1 MTNSEVRFS
10 VFTKPWHMPIPELGA
25 YVHALGFDGI
35 ELPVRPGYPIEPDDV
50 AQLLRAARQL
60 AEEGVQIESVAGPTD
75 EATIAACAEAGV
87 PIIRTMVRIGPEGYM
102 ASVAEAQRTFDALLP
117 SLEQSGV
124 RIGVQNHCD
133 RNVPHA
139 LGLRHFLERYDRR
152 QVCAVWDA
160 AHNAL
165 NGEDPEL
172 ALDIVWPYLAMVNL
186 KNAIWQRT
194 TGPEAEVA
202 EWRHYWTGGRYGLA
216 SWPRVAAELGRRG
229 YAGPICLTAEYSDG
243 DAVDR
248 LIREDIAFVKSLF
261 V

>member
-1 MTNSEVRFS
+1 MSNPIRFS
-10 VFTKPWHMPIPELGA
+10 VFTKPWKMPIPELGA

-35 ELPVRPGYPIEPDDV
+35 ELPVRPGYPIEPERV
-50 AQLLRAARQL
+50 AQLPRAARQL
-60 AEEGVQIESVAGPTD
+60 AKEGVQIESVAAPTD

-102 ASVAEAQRTFDALLP
+102 ASVAQARRAFDALLP
-117 SLEQSGV
+117 QLERSGV

-133 RNVPHA
+133 RYVCNA
-139 LGLRHFLERYDRR
+139 MGLRHFLEPYDPR

-172 ALDIVWPYLAMVNL
+172 AIEITWPHLGMVNL

-194 TGPEAEVA
+194 VGPEAEVA
-202 EWRHYWTGGRYGLA
+202 EWRHYWTDGRHGLA
-216 SWPRVAAELGRRG
+216 SWPRVAAELRRRRYEG
-229 YAGPICLTAEYSDG
+229 VVCLTAEYSDG

-248 LIREDIAFVKSLF
+248 LIREDIAFARSLCA
-261 V
+261 